1 MGSRALCPI
10 WRRSSFVVTGEA
22 TIGETCDPEGKRVVL
37 LDVLW
42 HGKVIRDHPEI
53 GPYLQDVL
61 RVVARPDHVRADPI
75 FDARK
80 RYYARGVGPS
90 RWLMVVVSYEQTPAR
105 IVSAFANRKDPR
117 PWSA

>member
-1 MGSRALCPI
+1 
-10 WRRSSFVVTGEA
+10 VTGEA
-22 TIGETCDPEGKRVVL
+22 TIGESCDPEGRRVVL
-37 LDVLW
+37 LGAIW
-42 HGKVIRDHPEI
+42 HGKVVRDHPEI
-53 GPYLQDVL
+53 APYLQDVL
-61 RVVARPDHVRADPI
+61 RVVATPAHVRAAPI

-80 RYYARGVGPS
+80 RFYARDVGPS